1 MSIISVPYWGSLYF
15 NNVRRIKLG
24 DTRVSVPYW
33 GSLYFNSN
41 GADIYIHCLP
51 VSVPY
56 WGSLYF
62 NENNETTTNARNRF
76 RPLLGFFIFQLKEF
90 SLLSADLKR
99 FPSPIGVLY
108 ISINFKG
115 YLEELENCFRPLL
128 GFFIFQLSSAD
139 SEKYTAICFRPLLG
153 FFIFQ

>member
-33 GSLYFNSN
+33 GSLYFNMFNSKMYKKYYPFPSPI
-41 GADIYIHCLP
+41 GVLYISIVMAQIYTYIVCQFPSPIGVLYISIKRVQSLKCRLKK

-62 NENNETTTNARNRF
+62 N
-76 RPLLGFFIFQLKEF
+76 
-90 SLLSADLKR
+90 
-99 FPSPIGVLY
+99 
-108 ISINFKG
+108 
-115 YLEELENCFRPLL
+115 
-128 GFFIFQLSSAD
+128 
-139 SEKYTAICFRPLLG
+139 
-153 FFIFQ
+153 